1 MNICKFTIFLD
12 TCFIRKDK
20 KYCYDDPPVVIT
32 NQTLSL
38 AIATCSSNP
47 ECEKVY
53 DYGCNG
59 QGPFILCK
67 WGSDE
72 HQSKH
77 LTSFVTK
84 FDINTLLN
92 KSLQSV
98 DIFSSCIYVKT
109 ITQGIKNNWYIYLFG
124 IIIWLNSHWYMN
136 TIFLIYN

>member
-1 MNICKFTIFLD
+1 MLFLG
-12 TCFIRKDK
+12 TCFMKTTRKH
-20 KYCYDDPPVVIT
+20 CYDDPPVVIT

-67 WGSDE
+67 WGSHE
-72 HQSKH
+72 HHSKH

-84 FDINTLLN
+84 FDIKTLLN
-92 KSLQSV
+92 KSL
-98 DIFSSCIYVKT
+98 DNDNFFSSCIYVKT
-109 ITQGIKNNWYIYLFG
+109 ITLGMKNNWLINLLG
-124 IIIWLNSHWYMN
+124 NIWDKDMLNVIDICIFFSSY
-136 TIFLIYN
+136 TI